1 MSAPNCTT
9 PMGVS
14 ALIEYWLG
22 ELDEVAGAR
31 IDEHLFGCQ
40 ECGAKLDEIIALAG
54 GVRTAFGQG
63 EIQAVITDAFL
74 KSLAEQKVRLRE
86 YRVPRNGS
94 VNCSVAPEDE
104 VVVARLEAPLDGV
117 TRLDVHS
124 YFGDAQPE
132 VFRDIPF
139 DPVSGEVVLMPRLS
153 QLRVAP
159 SHVHRVRL
167 VAVDAKGERVIGGY
181 TLNHT
186 QFVPGR

>member
-1 MSAPNCTT
+1 MNGSNCKT
-9 PMGVS
+9 PIEFS
-14 ALIEYWLG
+14 ALIEYWLD
-22 ELDEVAGAR
+22 ELDEAAEAR
-31 IDEHLFGCQ
+31 IDEHLFDCQ

-63 EIQAVITDAFL
+63 AIRAFITDAFV
-74 KSLAEQKVRLRE
+74 KRLAEQNMRLRE

-94 VNCSVAPEDE
+94 VNCSVASEDE

-117 TRLDVHS
+117 ARLDAHS

-139 DPVSGEVVLMPRLS
+139 DPVSGEVVLMPKLAH
-153 QLRVAP
+153 LRVAP
-159 SHVHRVRL
+159 SHLYRVRL
-167 VAVDAKGERVIGGY
+167 VAVDASGEREVGGY

-186 QFVPGR
+186 RFVPGP

>member
-1 MSAPNCTT
+1 MNTSNCKI
-9 PMGVS
+9 PIGYS
-14 ALIEYWLG
+14 ALIEYWLD
-22 ELDEVAGAR
+22 ELDQAAEAR
-31 IDEHLFGCQ
+31 IDEHLFDCQ
-40 ECGAKLDEIIALAG
+40 ECGAMLDEIIALAD

-63 EIQAVITDAFL
+63 SIRAFITDAFV
-74 KSLAEQKVRLRE
+74 KRLAEQKVRLRE

-117 TRLDVHS
+117 ARLDAYS

-139 DPVSGEVVLMPRLS
+139 DPVSGEVVLMPRLAH
-153 QLRVAP
+153 LRAAP
-159 SHVHRVRL
+159 SHVYRVRL
-167 VAVDAKGERVIGGY
+167 VAVDANGERVVGGY

-186 QFVPGR
+186 RCVPGA

>member
-1 MSAPNCTT
+1 MNASKCTT
-9 PMGVS
+9 PIGLS

-22 ELDEVAGAR
+22 ELDEVAEAR

-63 EIQAVITDAFL
+63 AIQAFITDAFV
-74 KSLAEQKVRLRE
+74 KRLAEQKVRLRE

-104 VVVARLEAPLDGV
+104 VVVARLEAALEGV
-117 TRLDVHS
+117 TRLDAHS

-139 DPVSGEVVLMPRLS
+139 DPASGEVVLMPRLA
-153 QLRVAP
+153 QLRAAP
-159 SHVHRVRL
+159 SHVYRVSL
-167 VAVDAKGERVIGGY
+167 VAVDANGERVVGGY

-186 QFVPGR
+186 RSVPGP